1 VLSLE
6 CVCYAHSISSG
17 VKFVPYPVPSRCL
30 AIPNV
35 DGHEYI
41 TSCLFFLFYINVP
54 LEGRRTKTHCN
65 MKKNVLFGA
74 AVALLFAFGACTKD
88 APAPDNGGTTSGGGT
103 TPQPQQKHNVELKYK
118 SGLQGI
124 EMDSIYKYNF
134 DQNVDTIFMV
144 PEMYNLF
151 STLTTNQLKTRI
163 NLLRERH
170 NVNTDKVFGKGEL
183 QLKAE
188 SIIDNP
194 EIVRFFA
201 DTLRY
206 NVTSR

>member
-1 VLSLE
+1 
-6 CVCYAHSISSG
+6 
-17 VKFVPYPVPSRCL
+17 
-30 AIPNV
+30 
-35 DGHEYI
+35 
-41 TSCLFFLFYINVP
+41 
-54 LEGRRTKTHCN
+54 
-65 MKKNVLFGA
+65 
-74 AVALLFAFGACTKD
+74 
-88 APAPDNGGTTSGGGT
+88 
-103 TPQPQQKHNVELKYK
+103 
-118 SGLQGI
+118 
-124 EMDSIYKYNF
+124 MDSIYKYNF
-134 DQNVDTIFMV
+134 DPNVDTIFMV

-170 NVNTDKVFGKGEL
+170 NINPDKIFGKGEL
-183 QLKAE
+183 QLKAT